1 MLKAIIIDDEVSAR
15 QSIEKI
21 LQMYL
26 HDVIEVVASGDNL
39 TDGISFI
46 KKHDPDIVF
55 LDISMPHQS
64 GLDLFNYLDTVNF
77 DVIFITAHQ
86 QYAVDAVGL
95 GASGYLLKP
104 IKPKDIVDAVLKI
117 NLKKNSSN
125 NNNINQNTDVAYN
138 TCKLLVNHQKGV
150 HIVSYNQIK
159 AIVADGNYCKIYKT
173 TGDPLY
179 VSRTIGSIEE
189 NLPKNHFFRTHR
201 SSIVNLNF
209 ITEIDKEKNL
219 ILLSNIEIPLA
230 SANLKPLI
238 EELSKLANNFI

>member
-1 MLKAIIIDDEVSAR
+1 MLKAVIIDDEVSAR

-39 TDGISFI
+39 TDGISLI
-46 KKHDPDIVF
+46 KKNSPDIVF

-64 GLDLFNYLDTVNF
+64 GLDLFNYFETITF
-77 DVIFITAHQ
+77 EVIFITAHQ
-86 QYAVDAVGL
+86 QYAVNAVGL

-104 IKPKDIVDAVLKI
+104 VKPKEIVDAVLKI
-117 NLKKNSSN
+117 NLKKNTANSSVPN
-125 NNNINQNTDVAYN
+125 GDLVYN
-138 TCKLLVNHQKGV
+138 TSKLLVNHQKGV
-150 HIVSYNQIK
+150 HIVSYNEIK
-159 AIVADGNYCKIYKT
+159 AIVADGNYCKIFKI

-189 NLPKNHFFRTHR
+189 NLPQNHFFRTHR
-201 SSIVNLNF
+201 SSIVNLNY

-219 ILLSNIEIPLA
+219 ILLSDLETPVA

-238 EELSKLANNFI
+238 AELSKLANNFI

>member
-1 MLKAIIIDDEVSAR
+1 MLKAVIIDDEISAR
-15 QSIEKI
+15 LSIEKI

-39 TDGISFI
+39 TDAISFI
-46 KKHDPDIVF
+46 KQYSPDIVF
-55 LDISMPHQS
+55 LDITMPHQS
-64 GLDLFNYLDTVNF
+64 GLDLFNYFDTISF

-104 IKPKDIVDAVLKI
+104 IKPKQIVDAVLKI
-117 NLKKNSSN
+117 NLKKNSTSPSQSQN
-125 NNNINQNTDVAYN
+125 NDAAYN

-150 HIVSYNQIK
+150 HIVSYNEIK
-159 AIVADGNYCKIYKT
+159 AIVADGNYCKIFKT
-173 TGDPLY
+173 SGDPLY

-189 NLPKNHFFRTHR
+189 NLPQNHFFRTHR
-201 SSIVNLNF
+201 SCIVNLNY

-219 ILLSNIEIPLA
+219 ILLSNIETPLA

-238 EELSKLANNFI
+238 EELSKLANNHI

>member
-1 MLKAIIIDDEVSAR
+1 MLKAIIIDDEISAR

-46 KKHDPDIVF
+46 KKFNPDIVF
-55 LDISMPHQS
+55 LDISMPNQS
-64 GLDLFNYLDTVNF
+64 GLDLFNYFDTISF
-77 DVIFITAHQ
+77 DVVFITAHQ

-104 IKPKDIVDAVLKI
+104 IKPKSIVDTVLKI
-117 NLKKNSSN
+117 NLKKNSETN
-125 NNNINQNTDVAYN
+125 NSQQNVDIAYN
-138 TCKLLVNHQKGV
+138 NCKLLVNHQKGV
-150 HIVSYNQIK
+150 HIVSYNEIK
-159 AIVADGNYCKIYKT
+159 AIIADGNYCKIFKIS
-173 TGDPLY
+173 GDPLY
-179 VSRTIGSIEE
+179 VSRTLGSIED

-219 ILLSNIEIPLA
+219 IHLTDVDIPLA

-238 EELSKLANNFI
+238 EELSKLANNYI

>member
-26 HDVIEVVASGDNL
+26 HDVIEIVASGDNL
-39 TDGISFI
+39 TDGVSLI
-46 KKHDPDIVF
+46 KQHAPDIVF

-64 GLDLFNYLDTVNF
+64 GLDLFNYFNDIDF

-104 IKPKDIVDAVLKI
+104 IKPKQIVDVVLKI
-117 NLKKNSSN
+117 SLKKNTQTSSTPQDN
-125 NNNINQNTDVAYN
+125 ETAYN

-159 AIVADGNYCKIYKT
+159 AIVADGNYCKIFKKM
-173 TGDPLY
+173 GEPLY

-201 SSIVNLNF
+201 SCIVNLNY

-219 ILLSNIEIPLA
+219 ILLSDIETPLA

-238 EELSKLANNFI
+238 EELSKLANNSI